1 MIRAT
6 RFAVAP
12 FHARSSEI
20 MSELAD
26 KVALVTGSSR
36 GLGRAIAVA
45 LGAAKVDVAVNYR
58 KNREQA
64 DEVVAA
70 IRKLGRRAIAIGAD
84 VSQQADVTRLVGQAK
99 EHLGTITILVNN
111 AGVARVEP
119 IDAISEQDWDEMM
132 ATNLKS
138 AFLVTK
144 AVLPGMREAG
154 WGRILNMSSVASQ
167 IGGIVG
173 PHYAASKAGLIGFT
187 HWLAAH
193 LAKQNI
199 AANAL
204 APALVESDMISADLR
219 ARPDRIPIGRFG
231 KPEELAALAVSV
243 LGNGYITGQTI
254 NINGGLYMSS

>member
-1 MIRAT
+1 
-6 RFAVAP
+6 
-12 FHARSSEI
+12 
-20 MSELAD
+20 MSDLAG

-45 LGAAKVDVAVNYR
+45 LAAAEVDVAVNYR
-58 KNREQA
+58 KNRDQA
-64 DEVVAA
+64 DEVVAE

-84 VSQQADVTRLVGQAK
+84 VSQQADVTRLVSEAK
-99 EHLGTITILVNN
+99 RQLGTITVLVDN
-111 AGVARVEP
+111 AGIARVEP
-119 IDAISEQDWDEMM
+119 IDAIGKQDWDDMM
-132 ATNLKS
+132 AINLKS

-144 AVLPGMREAG
+144 AVLSGMQEAG

-204 APALVESDMISADLR
+204 APALVESDMVTADLR
-219 ARPDRIPIGRFG
+219 ARPERIPIGRFG

-254 NINGGLYMSS
+254 NLNGGLYMSS